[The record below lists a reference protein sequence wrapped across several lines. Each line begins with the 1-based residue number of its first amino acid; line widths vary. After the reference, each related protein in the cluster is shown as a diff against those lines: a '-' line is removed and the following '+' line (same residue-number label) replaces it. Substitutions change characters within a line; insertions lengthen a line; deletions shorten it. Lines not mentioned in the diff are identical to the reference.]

1 MEQTNKHKFPE
12 LTEDD
17 VENIRIMAPY
27 LSGPE
32 QKNVFYLMVGLLGGE
47 VPDKKEGDIKDESTK

>member
-32 QKNVFYLMVGLLGGE
+32 HKCSIN
-47 VPDKKEGDIKDESTK
+47 I